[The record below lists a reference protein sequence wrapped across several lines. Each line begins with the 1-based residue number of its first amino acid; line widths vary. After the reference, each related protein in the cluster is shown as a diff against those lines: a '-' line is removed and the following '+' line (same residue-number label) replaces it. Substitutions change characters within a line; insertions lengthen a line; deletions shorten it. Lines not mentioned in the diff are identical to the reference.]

1 MMYNN
6 NMASQTRR
14 RRNPLP
20 GIIFLL
26 IILVGIGFF
35 VYKLQT
41 GNVIT
46 VDSGTTLFIDECS
59 GYVHIHA
66 STSANQV
73 VLQNL
78 SGLFVFPSHAQDSD
92 TVIINGCNL
101 DMIVPANI
109 NLNITADEIDVFGV
123 SGQMKLTTNGGSL
136 SLVQDTL
143 KGTSVLDNNGGPIL
157 FQGSLANTANA
168 TLSSNGG
175 SIDASLPGDA
185 SFHLKTTGIL
195 STLTTNYPG
204 ITITDT
210 GVPDTIIGNS
220 PQATLTL
227 DVNGSDVVLHK
238 G

>member
-1 MMYNN
+1 MLYNSN
-6 NMASQTRR
+6 TAFQARR
-14 RRNPLP
+14 RRNRLP

-26 IILVGIGFF
+26 IILGGIGFF

-46 VDSGTTLFIDECS
+46 VDSGTTLFIDQCS

-66 STSANQV
+66 STSTNQV

-78 SGLFVFPSHAQDSD
+78 SGIFVFSSNAQDSD

-101 DMIVPANI
+101 DMTVPANI

-123 SGQMKLTTNGGSL
+123 SGQMKLSTNGGAI

-143 KGTSVLDNNGGPIL
+143 KGASVLDNNGGPIL
-157 FQGSLANTANA
+157 FQGSLDSTANA

-195 STLTTNYPG
+195 GTLTTNYPG
-204 ITITDT
+204 ITVTDT
-210 GVPDTIIGNS
+210 GVPDITIGNS
-220 PQATLTL
+220 PQGTLTL

-238 G
+238 E

>member
-1 MMYNN
+1 MMYNSN
-6 NMASQTRR
+6 TASQTRR

-26 IILVGIGFF
+26 IILVGISFF
-35 VYKLQT
+35 IYKLQT

-46 VDSGTTLFIDECS
+46 VDSGTTLFIDQCS

-66 STSANQV
+66 STSTNQV

-101 DMIVPANI
+101 DMTVPANI
-109 NLNITADEIDVFGV
+109 NLNITADEIVVFGV
-123 SGQMKLTTNGGSL
+123 SGQMKLTSNGGSL

-143 KGTSVLDNNGGPIL
+143 KGTSVLDNNGGSIL

-195 STLTTNYPG
+195 GTLTTNYPD
-204 ITITDT
+204 ITFTDT
-210 GVPDTIIGNS
+210 GVPDTTIGNS
-220 PQATLTL
+220 PQAILTL
-227 DVNGSDVVLHK
+227 DVNGSAVVLHK
-238 G
+238 E

>member
-1 MMYNN
+1 MMYNTTP
-6 NMASQTRR
+6 QPRKRR
-14 RRNPLP
+14 HRLP

-26 IILVGIGFF
+26 ILLGGIGFF

-66 STSANQV
+66 STSTNQV

-78 SGLFVFPSHAQDSD
+78 GGLFVFSSHAQDSD

-101 DMIVPANI
+101 DMTVPANI

-123 SGQMKLTTNGGSL
+123 SGQMKLSTNGGSL

-157 FQGSLANTANA
+157 FQGSLASTANA

-185 SFHLKTTGIL
+185 SFHLKTSGIL
-195 STLTTNYPG
+195 NTLTTNYPG
-204 ITITDT
+204 ITVTDT

-220 PQATLTL
+220 PQASLTL
-227 DVNGSDVVLHK
+227 EVNGSDVVLHK
-238 G
+238 E

>member
-1 MMYNN
+1 MMNN
-6 NMASQTRR
+6 TASQTRR

-46 VDSGTTLFIDECS
+46 VDLGTTLFIDECS

-66 STSANQV
+66 STSTNQV

-101 DMIVPANI
+101 DMTVPANI

-123 SGQMKLTTNGGSL
+123 SGQMKLSTNGGSL

-157 FQGSLANTANA
+157 FQGSLASTANA

-175 SIDASLPGDA
+175 SIDASLPSDA

-204 ITITDT
+204 ITVTDT

-238 G
+238 D